1 MKTFFSTFFLGAFV
15 LGFGQSVTDYSVV
28 HVPKVFSDFK
38 TENKYGL
45 NTLLISKLKQKNYTV
60 LETETDQWSA
70 EYSSN
75 PCSVLV
81 ANVVDDSSFLKNKVI
96 LELTDCN
103 GRKVS
108 SFEAK
113 TNIKEFEAGY
123 KDALNK
129 ALAEVPVSSGNTP
142 ESVVDDA
149 VAQVVALANNAP
161 VKTVVKEK
169 KPKSEVPNV
178 KNSSSAE
185 QYSNGNL
192 ILNRVNLAPGNFILT
207 NSSSSVAFATFKE
220 SGKKDV
226 FHVQLEN
233 GSFGIAYFEN
243 GDMVIEVP
251 QNKGVPTVI
260 RFNKK

>member
-129 ALAEVPVSSGNTP
+129 ALAEVPASTGKTSD
-142 ESVVDDA
+142 VVPAA
-149 VAQVVALANNAP
+149 VEKIVELA
-161 VKTVVKEK
+161 
-169 KPKSEVPNV
+169 EVP
-178 KNSSSAE
+178 AE
-185 QYSNGNL
+185 KPAPKETKPATTSTASVEKYSNGTTV
-192 ILNRVNLAPGNFILT
+192 LNRVNLAPGNFILT
-207 NSSSSVAFATFKE
+207 NSTSSVPFATFRE